1 MDEWHALK
9 KSYKMLLIYFPS
21 RVTQIIELFW
31 WIDKK
36 KKKRRRKKKKRR
48 RKKKK
53 ESSNPVKRRK
63 TNVSESKRYCT
74 YPNNDRKGENDFR
87 FRARFWGHSL

>member
-36 KKKRRRKKKKRR
+36 KKKEEERKKK
-48 RKKKK
+48 
-53 ESSNPVKRRK
+53 NQVI
-63 TNVSESKRYCT
+63 
-74 YPNNDRKGENDFR
+74 
-87 FRARFWGHSL
+87 L

>member
-31 WIDKK
+31 WIKK
-36 KKKRRRKKKKRR
+36 KKKKEEERKKK
-48 RKKKK
+48 
-53 ESSNPVKRRK
+53 NQVI
-63 TNVSESKRYCT
+63 
-74 YPNNDRKGENDFR
+74 
-87 FRARFWGHSL
+87 L